1 MQNAS
6 KEYKESMRQPF
17 RNRGY
22 IRVSIGVVNS
32 DAQKNASADDSRNN
46 FTYYSNTKNL
56 FNGYTVDKPYATCE
70 RDFTK
75 VDGTMYFLPKESSGM
90 QYYNNGIVTQDFMGT
105 IYIRFNTPYS
115 LDIKGLK
122 INWGEYYPVDF
133 TIENDT
139 NTRSYEG
146 NNKANWTT
154 EDTFDGTTYLIIRV
168 SKMANPYL
176 RLRINEFTAGISNT
190 FTNKEV
196 KSYVAKDFVSPIAE
210 TVPSQDLTLVVDN
223 QNLYYSPDNPE
234 SALAYMEVGQEIKV
248 EFGYDVTGNGDIEWL
263 PEITTYLKNWSANDV
278 EAKFVGTDR
287 FDYLTDKY
295 YKGHFYKDGITLYDL
310 AIDVLADAGITD
322 SREYFLDPY
331 LKTIVVYNPMP
342 IVTHAAALQIIANAG
357 RCALSVDRQK
367 RIHLQSSFVP
377 DMSITSNGETDY
389 SNVSNVMNTD
399 EKTAYASASNDFTTV
414 DGTMLFKPKNKEDYL
429 STNGYVSAM
438 LADGNGLFKENPLLT
453 LSLEA
458 SFIAYGLTIQFRN
471 TAPREFVIRTY
482 NQDTLVEEHTY
493 TNPELLFSTNEQFD
507 LFTRMEIEV
516 TKGYPLSRVFIDN
529 ILVDNVTDYLL
540 TRSID
545 LMSSPTATRQNK
557 IKSINVERTVYS
569 ETQTENSDLKS
580 EEIYLQSGISTYTVY
595 FTKPSYDY
603 EVSIVGDNG
612 EETTVNCVIKDSN
625 NYYVEL
631 EFSNV
636 QYDDTVVKYTIRGKE
651 YSNEYFMVVVNHN
664 DTGEVKEWRNPL
676 ISTVAHAKDL
686 EEWLASYF
694 LGDVVYQI
702 PWRGDPRV
710 DANDLFYLE
719 TKDRGNVLIRGYENT
734 LNFNGGWSSTIKAR
748 RAVLEWRG

>member
-6 KEYKESMRQPF
+6 KEYKESMKQANRK
-17 RNRGY
+17 RGY

-70 RDFTK
+70 RDYTR

-105 IYIRFNTPYS
+105 IYIRFNTSYS

-122 INWGEYYPVDF
+122 INWGEYYPIDF
-133 TIENDT
+133 TIQNDA

-146 NNKANWTT
+146 NDKANWTT

-176 RLRINEFTAGISNT
+176 RVRIHEFTAGISNT
-190 FTNKEV
+190 FTNKDV

-210 TVPSQDLTLVVDN
+210 TVPSQDVTLVVDN

-331 LKTIVVYNPMP
+331 LQTIVVQNPIP
-342 IVTHAAALQIIANAG
+342 VVTHASALQIIANAG

-377 DMSITSNGETDY
+377 DISITSNGETDY

-414 DGTMLFKPKNKEDYL
+414 DGTMLFKPKNKADYL

-438 LADGNGLFKENPLLT
+438 LADGNGLFEENPLLT

-458 SFIAYGLTIQFRN
+458 SFIAYGLSINFRN

-529 ILVDNVTDYLL
+529 ILVDNVTDYLI

-557 IKSINVERTVYS
+557 IKSINIERTVYS

-580 EEIYLQSGISTYTVY
+580 EEIYLQAGISTYTVHL
-595 FTKPSYDY
+595 TKPSYDY
-603 EVSIVGDNG
+603 EVSVKDQSGN
-612 EETTVNCVIKDSN
+612 ETTVNCTIKESN
-625 NYYVEL
+625 NFYVML

-636 QYDDTVVKYTIRGKE
+636 QYDDTVVKYTISGKE
-651 YSNEYFMVVVNHN
+651 YSNEYFTVVINHN

-676 ISTVAHAKDL
+676 ISTVTHAKDL

>member
-6 KEYKESMRQPF
+6 KEYKDSMKQANRK
-17 RNRGY
+17 RGY

-70 RDFTK
+70 RDYTR

-105 IYIRFNTPYS
+105 IYIRFNTSYS

-122 INWGEYYPVDF
+122 INWGEYYPIDF
-133 TIENDT
+133 TIQNDT

-146 NNKANWTT
+146 NDKANWTT

-176 RLRINEFTAGISNT
+176 RVRIHEFTAGISNT
-190 FTNKEV
+190 FTNKDV

-210 TVPSQDLTLVVDN
+210 TVPSQDVTLVVDN

-248 EFGYDVTGNGDIEWL
+248 EFGYDVTGNGNIEWL

-331 LKTIVVYNPMP
+331 LQTIVVQNPIP
-342 IVTHAAALQIIANAG
+342 VVTHASALQIIANAG

-414 DGTMLFKPKNKEDYL
+414 DGTMLFKPKNSADYL
-429 STNGYVSAM
+429 STNGYVSSM
-438 LADGNGLFKENPLLT
+438 LADGNGLFEENPLLT

-493 TNPELLFSTNEQFD
+493 TNPELLFATNEQFD

-516 TKGYPLSRVFIDN
+516 TRGYPLSRVFVDN
-529 ILVDNVTDYLL
+529 ILVDNVTDYIL
-540 TRSID
+540 TRSIE
-545 LMSSPTATRQNK
+545 LTSSPTATRQNK
-557 IKSINVERTVYS
+557 IKSINVERTVYT

-580 EEIYLQSGISTYTVY
+580 EEIYLQAGISNYTVY
-595 FTKPSYDY
+595 LTKPSYDY
-603 EVSIVGDNG
+603 EVLVTDQEGN
-612 EETTVNCVIKDSN
+612 ETTVNCTIKESN
-625 NYYVEL
+625 NFYVEL

-636 QYDDTVVKYTIRGKE
+636 EYDDTVVKYTIRGKE
-651 YSNEYFMVVVNHN
+651 YSNEYFTVVVNHN

-676 ISTVAHAKDL
+676 ISTVSHARDL

-719 TKDRGNVLIRGYENT
+719 TKDRGNALIRGYENT
-734 LNFNGGWSSTIKAR
+734 LNFDGGWSSTIKGR
-748 RAVLEWRG
+748 RAVLSWQ

>member
-6 KEYKESMRQPF
+6 REYKESMKQPN

-56 FNGYTVDKPYATCE
+56 FNGYTVDKQYATCE
-70 RDFTK
+70 RDFTRA
-75 VDGTMYFLPKESSGM
+75 DGTMYFLPKESSGM

-105 IYIRFNTPYS
+105 IYIRFNTSYS

-122 INWGEYYPVDF
+122 INWGEYYPIDF
-133 TIENDT
+133 TIQNDT

-146 NNKANWTT
+146 NTKANWTT

-176 RLRINEFTAGISNT
+176 RVRIQEFTAGISNT
-190 FTNKEV
+190 FTNKDV

-310 AIDVLADAGITD
+310 AVDVLADAGITD

-331 LKTIVVYNPMP
+331 LQTIVVNNPIP
-342 IVTHAAALQIIANAG
+342 IVSHASALQIIANAG

-389 SNVSNVMNTD
+389 SNVANVMNTD
-399 EKTAYASASNDFTTV
+399 DKTAYASASKDFTTV
-414 DGTMLFKPKNKEDYL
+414 DGTVLFKPKNKADCL
-429 STNGYVSAM
+429 DTNGYVSAM
-438 LADGNGLFKENPLLT
+438 VADGNGLFEENPLLT

-458 SFIAYGLTIQFRN
+458 SFIAYGLTIKFRN

-482 NQDTLVEEHTY
+482 NQDSLVEEHTY
-493 TNPELLFSTNEQFD
+493 KNPELLFSTSEQFD
-507 LFTRMEIEV
+507 LFTRMEIEI
-516 TKGYPLSRVFIDN
+516 TKGYPLSSVFIDN
-529 ILVDNVTDYLL
+529 ILVDNVTDYVL
-540 TRSID
+540 TRAID
-545 LMSSPTATRQNK
+545 LSSSPTATRQNK

-580 EEIYLQSGISTYTVY
+580 EEIYLQAGISTYTVY
-595 FTKPSYDY
+595 LTKPSYDFG
-603 EVSIVGDNG
+603 VSVTDKSGK
-612 EETTVNCVIKDSN
+612 ETTVNCTIKDSN

-636 QYDDTVVKYTIRGKE
+636 ETDDTVVKYTVSGKE
-651 YSNEYFMVVVNHN
+651 YSSEYFTVVVKHH
-664 DTGEVKEWRNPL
+664 DPGEVKEWSNPL
-676 ISTVAHAKDL
+676 ISTLSHARDL
-686 EEWLASYF
+686 EEWLATYF

-719 TKDRGNVLIRGYENT
+719 TKDRGNALIRGYENT
-734 LNFNGGWSSTIKAR
+734 LKFDGSWSSTIKAR
-748 RAVLEWRG
+748 RAVLSWRG

>member
-6 KEYKESMRQPF
+6 KEYKESMKQPY

-32 DAQKNASADDSRNN
+32 DAQKNASADDPRNN

-56 FNGYTVDKPYATCE
+56 FNGYTVTKPYGTCE
-70 RDFTK
+70 RDYTRT
-75 VDGTMYFLPKESSGM
+75 DGSMYFLPKQSSNM
-90 QYYNNGIVTQDFMGT
+90 QYYNNGIVTEEFMGT
-105 IYIRFNTPYS
+105 IYIRFNTSYR

-122 INWGEYYPVDF
+122 INWGEYYPIDF
-133 TIENDT
+133 TIENDEI
-139 NTRSYEG
+139 TRSYE
-146 NNKANWTT
+146 NNDKGNWTT
-154 EDTFDGTTYLIIRV
+154 EDTFDGTSYLIIRV
-168 SKMANPYL
+168 TKMANPYL
-176 RLRINEFTAGISNT
+176 RVRIQEFTAGISNT
-190 FTNKEV
+190 FTNEDV
-196 KSYVAKDFVSPIAE
+196 RSYTAKDFVSPIAE
-210 TVPSQDLTLVVDN
+210 TVPSQDLTLIVDN

-248 EFGYDVTGNGDIEWL
+248 EFGYDVSGKGDIEWL

-295 YKGHFYKDGITLYDL
+295 YKGHYYKEGITLYDL

-331 LKTIVVYNPMP
+331 LQTIVVNNPLP
-342 IVTHAAALQIIANAG
+342 IVTHASALQIIANAG

-377 DMSITSNGETDY
+377 DMSITSNGEADY
-389 SNVSNVMNTD
+389 SNVSNVMNTE
-399 EKTAYASASNDFTTV
+399 EKTAYANASNDFTTV
-414 DGTMLFKPKNKEDYL
+414 DGTLLFKPKNPLDYL
-429 STNGYVSAM
+429 STNGYVSSQIS
-438 LADGNGLFKENPLLT
+438 DEYGEFEENPLLT

-458 SFIAYGLTIQFRN
+458 SFIAYGLTIKFRN
-471 TAPREFVIRTY
+471 TAPEEFVIRTY
-482 NQDTLVEEHTY
+482 NEDVLVEEHTY
-493 TNPELLFSTNEQFD
+493 LNPDLTFSTSEQFD

-529 ILVDNVTDYLL
+529 ILVDNVTDYIL

-545 LMSSPTATRQNK
+545 LTSSPTSTRQNK
-557 IKSINVERTVYS
+557 IKSINIERTVYT
-569 ETQTENSDLKS
+569 ENQTENVDLKT
-580 EEIYLQSGISTYTVY
+580 EEIYLSAGISTYTV
-595 FTKPSYDY
+595 FLTKPSYDY
-603 EVSIVGDNG
+603 EVVLKDEKGND
-612 EETTVNCVIKDSN
+612 TLVNCIIKDSN
-625 NYYVEL
+625 NFYVEL

-636 QYDDTVVKYTIRGKE
+636 ETDDTVVKYTIRGKE
-651 YSNEYFMVVVNHN
+651 YLAEYFTTVVTHN
-664 DTGEVKEWRNPL
+664 ETGEIKEWSNPL
-676 ISTVAHAKDL
+676 ISTVSHAKDL
-686 EEWLASYF
+686 EEWLATYF

-719 TKDRGNVLIRGYENT
+719 TKDRGNALIRGYENT
-734 LNFNGGWSSTIKAR
+734 LTFDGTWSSTIKAR
-748 RAVLEWRG
+748 RAVLSWRG

>member
-6 KEYKESMRQPF
+6 KEYKESMRQPN

-32 DAQKNASADDSRNN
+32 DAQKNVSADDSRNN

-56 FNGYTVDKPYATCE
+56 FNGYSVSQQYATCE

-75 VDGTMYFLPKESSGM
+75 VDGSMYFLPKESSGM

-105 IYIRFNTPYS
+105 IYIRFNTSYS

-122 INWGEYYPVDF
+122 INWGEYYPIDF
-133 TIENDT
+133 TIENDE
-139 NTRSYEG
+139 NIRSYEG
-146 NNKANWTT
+146 NDKANWTT

-176 RLRINEFTAGISNT
+176 RVRIHEFTAGISNT

-196 KSYVAKDFVSPIAE
+196 KSYSSKDFVSPITE

-223 QNLYYSPDNPE
+223 QNLYYSPYNPE

-287 FDYLTDKY
+287 FDYLKDKY
-295 YKGHFYKDGITLYDL
+295 YRGHFYQDGISLYDL
-310 AIDVLADAGITD
+310 ALDVLADAGITD

-331 LKTIVVYNPMP
+331 LQTIVVNNPIP
-342 IVTHAAALQIIANAG
+342 IVTHASALQIIANAG

-377 DMSITSNGETDY
+377 DMSITSNGEADY
-389 SNVSNVMNTD
+389 SNVSNVLNDD
-399 EKTAYASASNDFTTV
+399 EKTAYATASNGFTTV
-414 DGTMLFKPKNKEDYL
+414 DGTLLFKPKNEADYL
-429 STNGYVSAM
+429 DTNGYVSAM
-438 LADGNGLFKENPLLT
+438 VSDGNGLFKENPLLT
-453 LSLEA
+453 LDLEA
-458 SFIAYGLTIQFRN
+458 SFIAYGLKINFRN
-471 TAPREFVIRTY
+471 TAPKEFVIRTY
-482 NQDTLVEEHTY
+482 NQDVLVEEHVY
-493 TNPELLFSTNEQFD
+493 KNPDLTFTTSEQFD
-507 LFTRMEIEV
+507 LFTKMEIEI
-516 TKGYPLSRVFIDN
+516 TKGHPLSRVFIDN
-529 ILVDNVTDYLL
+529 IFVDNVTDYYL
-540 TRSID
+540 TRDIE
-545 LMSSPTATRQNK
+545 LTSSPTSTRQNK

-569 ETQTENSDLKS
+569 ETDAERKNLKS
-580 EEIYLQSGISTYTVY
+580 EQLHLQAGTYTHTVY
-595 FTKPSYDY
+595 LKKPSYDY
-603 EVSIVGDNG
+603 EVSVKGQDE
-612 EETTVNCVIKDSN
+612 EETTVNCIIKESN
-625 NYYVEL
+625 NYYVVL
-631 EFSNV
+631 EFSNIET
-636 QYDDTVVKYTIRGKE
+636 DNTVVKYTVKGKQYE
-651 YSNEYFMVVVNHN
+651 EENFTVVVNHH
-664 DTGEVKEWRNPL
+664 DTGEVKEWNNPL
-676 ISTVAHAKDL
+676 VSTVEHAKEL
-686 EEWLASYF
+686 EEWLASYY

-719 TKDRGNVLIRGYENT
+719 TKDRGNSLIRGYENT
-734 LNFNGGWSSTIKAR
+734 LNFNGTWSSTIKAR
-748 RAVLEWRG
+748 KAVLEWRG

>member
-6 KEYKESMRQPF
+6 KEYKESMRQPN

-32 DAQKNASADDSRNN
+32 DAQKNVSADDSRNN

-56 FNGYTVDKPYATCE
+56 FNGYSVSQQYATCE

-75 VDGTMYFLPKESSGM
+75 VDGSMYFLPKESSGM

-105 IYIRFNTPYS
+105 IYIRFNTSYS

-122 INWGEYYPVDF
+122 INWGEYYPIDF
-133 TIENDT
+133 TIENDE
-139 NTRSYEG
+139 NIRSYEG
-146 NNKANWTT
+146 NDKANWTT

-176 RLRINEFTAGISNT
+176 RVRIHEFTAGISNT
-190 FTNKEV
+190 FTNQDV

-310 AIDVLADAGITD
+310 AVDVLEDAGITD

-331 LKTIVVYNPMP
+331 LQTIVVNNPIP
-342 IVTHAAALQIIANAG
+342 IVTHASALQIIANAG

-399 EKTAYASASNDFTTV
+399 EKTAYANASNDFTTV
-414 DGTMLFKPKNKEDYL
+414 DGTLLFKPKNEADYVD
-429 STNGYVSAM
+429 TNGYVSAM
-438 LADGNGLFKENPLLT
+438 VSDGNGLFEENPLLT

-458 SFIAYGLTIQFRN
+458 SFIAYGLKINFRN

-482 NQDTLVEEHTY
+482 NEDVLVEEHTY
-493 TNPELLFSTNEQFD
+493 TNPDLLFSTNEQFD

-529 ILVDNVTDYLL
+529 IVVDNVTDYIL
-540 TRSID
+540 TRNVE
-545 LMSSPTATRQNK
+545 LMGSPTATRQNK
-557 IKSINVERTVYS
+557 IKSINIERTVYS
-569 ETQTENSDLKS
+569 ETQTENSNLKS
-580 EEIYLQSGISTYTVY
+580 EEIYLQAGVSTYMVY
-595 FTKPSYDY
+595 LTKPSYDY
-603 EVSIVGDNG
+603 EVSVVGDNN
-612 EETTVNCVIKDSN
+612 EETTVNCTIKDSN

-636 QYDDTVVKYTIRGKE
+636 ETDDTIVKYTISGKE

-676 ISTVAHAKDL
+676 ISTVSHAKDL
-686 EEWLASYF
+686 EEWLASYY

-719 TKDRGNVLIRGYENT
+719 TKDRGNSLIRGYENT
-734 LNFNGGWSSTIKAR
+734 LNFDGGWSSTIKAR
-748 RAVLEWRG
+748 KAVLSWRG

>member
-6 KEYKESMRQPF
+6 KEYKESMRQPN

-32 DAQKNASADDSRNN
+32 DAQKNVSADDSRNN

-56 FNGYTVDKPYATCE
+56 FNGYSVSQQYATCE

-75 VDGTMYFLPKESSGM
+75 VDGSMYFLPKESSEM

-105 IYIRFNTPYS
+105 VYIRFNTSYS

-122 INWGEYYPVDF
+122 INWGEYYPIDF
-133 TIENDT
+133 TIENDG
-139 NTRSYEG
+139 NIRSYEG
-146 NNKANWTT
+146 NDTANWTT

-168 SKMANPYL
+168 SRMANPYL
-176 RLRINEFTAGISNT
+176 RVRIHEFTAGISNT
-190 FTNKEV
+190 FTNQDV

-310 AIDVLADAGITD
+310 AVDVLADAGITD

-331 LKTIVVYNPMP
+331 LQTIVVNNPIP
-342 IVTHAAALQIIANAG
+342 IVTHASALQIIANAG
-357 RCALSVDRQK
+357 RCALSIDRQK

-389 SNVSNVMNTD
+389 SNASNVMNTD

-414 DGTMLFKPKNKEDYL
+414 DGTLLFKPKNEADYL
-429 STNGYVSAM
+429 DTNGYVSAM
-438 LADGNGLFKENPLLT
+438 VSDGNGIFEENPLLT

-458 SFIAYGLTIQFRN
+458 SFIAYGLKINFRN

-482 NQDTLVEEHTY
+482 NEDVLVEEHTY

-516 TKGYPLSRVFIDN
+516 TKGYPFSRVFIDN
-529 ILVDNVTDYLL
+529 IVVDNVTDYIL
-540 TRSID
+540 TRNVE
-545 LMSSPTATRQNK
+545 LMGSPTATRQNK
-557 IKSINVERTVYS
+557 IKSINIERTVYS
-569 ETQTENSDLKS
+569 ETQTENSNLKS
-580 EEIYLQSGISTYTVY
+580 EEIYLQAGVSTYMVY
-595 FTKPSYDY
+595 LTKPSYDY
-603 EVSIVGDNG
+603 EVSVVGDNN
-612 EETTVNCVIKDSN
+612 EETTVNCTIKDSN

-636 QYDDTVVKYTIRGKE
+636 ETDDTIVKYTISGKE
-651 YSNEYFMVVVNHN
+651 YSNEYFTVVVNHN

-676 ISTVAHAKDL
+676 ISTVSHAKDL
-686 EEWLASYF
+686 EEWLASYY

-719 TKDRGNVLIRGYENT
+719 TKDRGNSLIRGYENT
-734 LNFNGGWSSTIKAR
+734 LNFDGGWSSTIKAR
-748 RAVLEWRG
+748 KAVLSWRG

>member
-46 FTYYSNTKNL
+46 LTYYSNTKNL

-105 IYIRFNTPYS
+105 IYIRFNTSYS

-122 INWGEYYPVDF
+122 INWGEYYPIDF

-176 RLRINEFTAGISNT
+176 RLRIQEFTAGISNM

-331 LKTIVVYNPMP
+331 LKTIVVHNPIP
-342 IVTHAAALQIIANAG
+342 VVTHASALQIIANAG

-377 DMSITSNGETDY
+377 DMNITSNGETDY

-414 DGTMLFKPKNKEDYL
+414 DGTMLFKPKNKADYL

-438 LADGNGLFKENPLLT
+438 LADGNGLFEENPLLT

-482 NQDTLVEEHTY
+482 NQDNLVEEHTY

-507 LFTRMEIEV
+507 LFTKMEIEI

-557 IKSINVERTVYS
+557 IKSINIERTVYS

-580 EEIYLQSGISTYTVY
+580 AEIYLQSGISTYTVY
-595 FTKPSYDY
+595 LTKPSYDY
-603 EVSIVGDNG
+603 EVSVKNQSGN
-612 EETTVNCVIKDSN
+612 ETTVNCVIKESN
-625 NYYVEL
+625 NFYVEL

-636 QYDDTVVKYTIRGKE
+636 EYDDTIVKYTISGKE
-651 YSNEYFMVVVNHN
+651 YSNEYFTVVVNHN

-676 ISTVAHAKDL
+676 ISTVAHAIDL

-748 RAVLEWRG
+748 RAVLEWQ

>member
-6 KEYKESMRQPF
+6 KEYKESMRQPN

-32 DAQKNASADDSRNN
+32 DAQKNVSADDIRNN
-46 FTYYSNTKNL
+46 FTYYSNTKSL

-70 RDFTK
+70 RDYTR

-105 IYIRFNTPYS
+105 IYIRFNTSYS

-122 INWGEYYPVDF
+122 INWGEYYPIDF
-133 TIENDT
+133 TIENDG
-139 NTRSYEG
+139 NIRSYAG
-146 NNKANWTT
+146 NEKANWTT

-176 RLRINEFTAGISNT
+176 RVRIHEFTAGISNT

-310 AIDVLADAGITD
+310 AVDVLADAGITD

-331 LKTIVVYNPMP
+331 LQTIVVHNPIP
-342 IVTHAAALQIIANAG
+342 IVTHASALQIIANAG

-377 DMSITSNGETDY
+377 DMSIVSNGETDY
-389 SNVSNVMNTD
+389 SYVSNVLNAD
-399 EKTAYASASNDFTTV
+399 KKTAYASASNDFTTV
-414 DGTMLFKPKNKEDYL
+414 DGTTLFKPKNSADYL

-438 LADGNGLFKENPLLT
+438 LADGNGLFQENPLLT

-493 TNPELLFSTNEQFD
+493 TNPELLFTTNEQFD

-545 LMSSPTATRQNK
+545 LTSSPTATRQNK

-580 EEIYLQSGISTYTVY
+580 EEIYLQAGISTYTVY
-595 FTKPSYDY
+595 LTKPSYDY
-603 EVSIVGDNG
+603 EVSVKDQSGN
-612 EETTVNCVIKDSN
+612 ETTVNCVIKESN
-625 NYYVEL
+625 NFYVEL

-651 YSNEYFMVVVNHN
+651 YSNEYFTVVVNHN

-676 ISTVAHAKDL
+676 ISTVSHAKDL
-686 EEWLASYF
+686 EEWLASYY

-719 TKDRGNVLIRGYENT
+719 TKDRGNALIRGYENT
-734 LNFNGGWSSTIKAR
+734 LNFDGGWSSTIKAR
-748 RAVLEWRG
+748 KAVLSWRG

>member
-46 FTYYSNTKNL
+46 LTYYSNTKNL

-105 IYIRFNTPYS
+105 IYICFNTSYS

-122 INWGEYYPVDF
+122 INWGEYYPIDF

-310 AIDVLADAGITD
+310 AVDVLADAGITD

-331 LKTIVVYNPMP
+331 LQTIVVNNPLP
-342 IVTHAAALQIIANAG
+342 VVTHASALQIIANAG

-377 DMSITSNGETDY
+377 DMSIASNGETDY

-414 DGTMLFKPKNKEDYL
+414 DGTMLFKPKNKADYL

-438 LADGNGLFKENPLLT
+438 LADGNGLFEENPLLT

-482 NQDTLVEEHTY
+482 NQDNLVEEHIY

-507 LFTRMEIEV
+507 LFTKMEIEI

-557 IKSINVERTVYS
+557 IKSINIERTVYS

-595 FTKPSYDY
+595 LTKPSYDY
-603 EVSIVGDNG
+603 EVSVKDQSGN
-612 EETTVNCVIKDSN
+612 ETTVNCVIKESN
-625 NYYVEL
+625 NFYVEL

-636 QYDDTVVKYTIRGKE
+636 QYDDTVVKYTISGKE
-651 YSNEYFMVVVNHN
+651 YSNEYFTVVVNHN

-676 ISTVAHAKDL
+676 ISTVAQAKDL

-748 RAVLEWRG
+748 KAVLDWR

>member
-6 KEYKESMRQPF
+6 KEYKESMRQPN

-32 DAQKNASADDSRNN
+32 DAQKNVSADDSRNN

-56 FNGYTVDKPYATCE
+56 FNGYSVSQQYATCE

-75 VDGTMYFLPKESSGM
+75 VDGSMYFLPKKSSGM

-105 IYIRFNTPYS
+105 IYIRFNTSYS

-122 INWGEYYPVDF
+122 INWGEYYPIDF
-133 TIENDT
+133 TIENDE
-139 NTRSYEG
+139 NIRSYEG
-146 NNKANWTT
+146 NDKANWTT

-176 RLRINEFTAGISNT
+176 RVRIHEFTAGISNT
-190 FTNKEV
+190 FTNQDV

-310 AIDVLADAGITD
+310 TVDVLADAGITD

-331 LKTIVVYNPMP
+331 LQTIVVNNPIP
-342 IVTHAAALQIIANAG
+342 IVTHASALQIIANAG

-377 DMSITSNGETDY
+377 DMSIKSNGETDY

-414 DGTMLFKPKNKEDYL
+414 DGTLLFKPKNEADYL
-429 STNGYVSAM
+429 DTNGYVSAM
-438 LADGNGLFKENPLLT
+438 LADGNGMFEENPILT

-458 SFIAYGLTIQFRN
+458 SFIAYGLKINFRN
-471 TAPREFVIRTY
+471 TAPSEFVIRTY
-482 NQDTLVEEHTY
+482 NEDVLVEEHTY
-493 TNPELLFSTNEQFD
+493 KNPELLFSTNEQFD
-507 LFTRMEIEV
+507 LFTRMEIEI

-529 ILVDNVTDYLL
+529 IVVDNVTDYIL
-540 TRSID
+540 TRNVE
-545 LMSSPTATRQNK
+545 LMGSPTATRQNK
-557 IKSINVERTVYS
+557 IKSINIERTVYS
-569 ETQTENSDLKS
+569 ETQTENSNLKS
-580 EEIYLQSGISTYTVY
+580 EEIYLQAGVSTYMVY
-595 FTKPSYDY
+595 LTKPSYDY
-603 EVSIVGDNG
+603 EVSVVGDNN
-612 EETTVNCVIKDSN
+612 EETTVNCTIKDSN

-636 QYDDTVVKYTIRGKE
+636 ETDDTIVKYTISGKE

-676 ISTVAHAKDL
+676 ISTVSHAKDL
-686 EEWLASYF
+686 EEWLASYY

-719 TKDRGNVLIRGYENT
+719 TKDRGNSLIRGYENT
-734 LNFNGGWSSTIKAR
+734 LNFDGGWSSTIKAR
-748 RAVLEWRG
+748 KAVLSWRG